1 MVIGI
6 VNPTTTIHSSI
17 WLVVLFFG
25 DNKANNKIKK
35 YLSHNHSH
43 SYMEQVP
50 PFTWYELWKDF
61 ISGDLSNVMEKTIHV
76 FQVPQ
81 ECFPVTVTFTLGT
94 YIFLGVLAR
103 MYPSVTMSIVQFLL
117 GISDDEAKPT
127 ATTSTTVIVNTQS
140 PTKRRSTSRSPGPN
154 ESLEEQLKKEK
165 AKRTK
170 DITDEYKKFAPA
182 VLNILGKEVS
192 SQDKFQQL
200 MSKVEDLSI
209 EAIIGYNWDKKV
221 SKNIGAL
228 VKRYYPDDFDQGVV
242 KIG

>member
-1 MVIGI
+1 
-6 VNPTTTIHSSI
+6 
-17 WLVVLFFG
+17 
-25 DNKANNKIKK
+25 
-35 YLSHNHSH
+35 
-43 SYMEQVP
+43 MEQVP

-76 FQVPQ
+76 FQVPH

-94 YIFLGVLAR
+94 YVFLGVLAR
-103 MYPSVTMSIVQFLL
+103 MYPSVTMNIVQFLV
-117 GISDDEAKPT
+117 GKSDDESKPT
-127 ATTSTTVIVNTQS
+127 ATPSTTVIVNTEG
-140 PTKRRSTSRSPGPN
+140 PRRRRSTSRSPGHDG
-154 ESLEEQLKKEK
+154 ESVEEHLRRER

-192 SQDKFQQL
+192 SQDKFLQI

-209 EAIIGYNWDKKV
+209 EAIIGYNWDKKI

-228 VKRYYPDDFDQGVV
+228 VKRYYPDDFEQGVV
-242 KIG
+242 EIG

>member
-1 MVIGI
+1 
-6 VNPTTTIHSSI
+6 
-17 WLVVLFFG
+17 
-25 DNKANNKIKK
+25 
-35 YLSHNHSH
+35 
-43 SYMEQVP
+43 MEQVP

-81 ECFPVTVTFTLGT
+81 ECFAVTVTFTLGT
-94 YIFLGVLAR
+94 YVFLGVLAR

-117 GISDDEAKPT
+117 GISDDEAKST
-127 ATTSTTVIVNTQS
+127 APSTTVIVNTQS
-140 PTKRRSTSRSPGPN
+140 PTRRRSTSRSPGPN
-154 ESLEEQLKKEK
+154 ESIEEQLKKEK

-170 DITDEYKKFAPA
+170 DITDEYKKFTPA

-192 SQDKFQQL
+192 SQDKFQQI

-221 SKNIGAL
+221 SKNIATL
-228 VKRYYPDDFDQGVV
+228 VGRYYPDDFENGVIE
-242 KIG
+242 IG